1 MRAGVNPYESPQ
13 TACERPAA
21 SGEPA
26 VRGRQL
32 VFASLLLAVFIEV
45 FPTEADLMWSAL
57 AGRCVSLA
65 VAAKATCL
73 AIILIPLFL
82 YVWING
88 WRGVKA
94 AKGRIIAIGVIVA
107 LKLGVDVMCLVNYV
121 SRR

>member
-13 TACERPAA
+13 TACDPPAA

-26 VRGRQL
+26 VRGRWL
-32 VFASLLLAVFIEV
+32 VFVSLLFAVSIEV
-45 FPTEADLMWSAL
+45 FPAEADLLWVAL
-57 AGRCVSLA
+57 RRGSLTAFLA
-65 VAAKATCL
+65 VKATCL
-73 AIILIPLFL
+73 VATLVPLIL
-82 YVWING
+82 YTWING

-107 LKLGVDVMCLVNYV
+107 LKLGMDVMCLVNYV